1 MSVGRRSRIST
12 ADSDYYEFGVAH
24 GRKYTLEHLWLQVLD
39 PKKIDSEI
47 KIGISEFVRAEY
59 GDIVRVILTKPEDD
73 SEFKSEDSDA
83 DEEEVAQDD
92 DAGTPM
98 TSGDE
103 VGLEDLL
110 LTVTTEHDKLLI
122 NAPFPCKIV
131 SLNGDIEDN
140 PDLVNDDAYADGCC
154 VIVQPHEFDEDQ
166 FLDETEYIEYLNEV

>member
-1 MSVGRRSRIST
+1 
-12 ADSDYYEFGVAH
+12 
-24 GRKYTLEHLWLQVLD
+24 
-39 PKKIDSEI
+39 
-47 KIGISEFVRAEY
+47 

-83 DEEEVAQDD
+83 DEEEVTQDD

-98 TSGDE
+98 TTGDE

-140 PDLVNDDAYADGCC
+140 PDLVNDDAYADG
-154 VIVQPHEFDEDQ
+154 
-166 FLDETEYIEYLNEV
+166 L